1 MEELTCHP
9 RGTGKWSACE
19 ILEHLNLTYLGTIKN
34 LERCLAAGKPGGTSD
49 RGKKRWQRLVVLRLG
64 IFPPGRKSPERV
76 LPRGA
81 PLHEVM
87 DQIQVNLSRMD
98 AVITE
103 CETRFLEGQP
113 IAEHPIIGPLTAWEW
128 RRFHSVHGRHH
139 VKQIWRLR
147 RISSAATR

>member
-1 MEELTCHP
+1 
-9 RGTGKWSACE
+9 
-19 ILEHLNLTYLGTIKN
+19 
-34 LERCLAAGKPGGTSD
+34 
-49 RGKKRWQRLVVLRLG
+49 
-64 IFPPGRKSPERV
+64 
-76 LPRGA
+76 
-81 PLHEVM
+81 M

-103 CETRFLEGQP
+103 CETRFPEGQP

-128 RRFHSVHGRHH
+128 RQFHSVHGRHH